1 MPQLDNSKPN
11 ALRSGNV
18 FIAFLA
24 LGIVGSIAV
33 TTAFSLLGTNSPA
46 NAALEEEK
54 KNMIGKLAPDFT
66 LPDQNDKP
74 VKLSAQKG
82 KWVVLAFYPADMTG
96 GCTMQN
102 RSYTEHAAEFAP
114 KNAVIY
120 TISTQ
125 DTKSKREFCTRDG
138 LKHTLLSD
146 VGGVVAKQYE
156 ALMED
161 KTYANRWTYYIA
173 PDGKIAFIDKAV
185 KVGTAAQDSLA
196 HLDRLSKGT
205 K

>member
-1 MPQLDNSKPN
+1 
-11 ALRSGNV
+11 
-18 FIAFLA
+18 
-24 LGIVGSIAV
+24 
-33 TTAFSLLGTNSPA
+33 
-46 NAALEEEK
+46 
-54 KNMIGKLAPDFT
+54 MIGKTAPDFT

-102 RSYTEHAAEFAP
+102 RSYTEHAAEFTP

-146 VGGVVAKQYE
+146 VGGAVAKQYD
-156 ALMED
+156 ALMD
-161 KTYANRWTYYIA
+161 NTTYSNRWTYYVA
-173 PDGKIAFIDKAV
+173 PDGTIAYVDKAV
-185 KVGTAAQDSLA
+185 KVGTAAQDSLSR
-196 HLDRLSKGT
+196 LDTLAKGT

>member
-1 MPQLDNSKPN
+1 MSQNEIRKPN
-11 ALRSGNV
+11 ARNAGAV
-18 FIAFLA
+18 IVAA
-24 LGIVGSIAV
+24 LM
-33 TTAFSLLGTNSPA
+33 LGTVAVGTTFALMGTDTPA
-46 NAALEEEK
+46 NAALEEK
-54 KNMIGKLAPDFT
+54 KNMVGKPAPDFT

-82 KWVVLAFYPADMTG
+82 KWIVLAFYPADMTG

-114 KNAVIY
+114 KNAVVY
-120 TISTQ
+120 TVSTQ

-146 VGGVVAKQYE
+146 VGGNVAKQYD

-161 KTYANRWTYYIA
+161 KTFANRWTYYIA
-173 PDGKIAFIDKAV
+173 PDGTIAYVDKAV
-185 KVGTAAQDSLA
+185 RVGKAAEDSLA
-196 HLDRLSKGT
+196 QLDKLSKGT

>member
-1 MPQLDNSKPN
+1 MFQPDPQKINNQK
-11 ALRSGNV
+11 
-18 FIAFLA
+18 
-24 LGIVGSIAV
+24 SIAMFV
-33 TTAFSLLGTNSPA
+33 SLLAIGAVALTAAVAVTGNSVPA
-46 NAALEEEK
+46 VAAIEEVK
-54 KNMIGKLAPDFT
+54 KTMIGKPAPDFT

-74 VKLSAQKG
+74 VKLSDQKG

-146 VGGVVAKQYE
+146 VGGVVAKQYD

-161 KTYANRWTYYIA
+161 KTYSNRWTYYIA
-173 PDGKIAFIDKAV
+173 PDGTIAYIDKAV

-196 HLDRLSKGT
+196 RLETLTKGT
-205 K
+205 E